1 MCDLWGMVFH
11 EEFQHSSISLEDF
24 YITPN
29 AKCNLHQQV
38 FFPMVF

>member
-1 MCDLWGMVFH
+1 MCKLLGTVFY
-11 EEFQHSSISLEDF
+11 EEFNYRSIELVGF

-29 AKCNLHQQV
+29 AECNLHQQV